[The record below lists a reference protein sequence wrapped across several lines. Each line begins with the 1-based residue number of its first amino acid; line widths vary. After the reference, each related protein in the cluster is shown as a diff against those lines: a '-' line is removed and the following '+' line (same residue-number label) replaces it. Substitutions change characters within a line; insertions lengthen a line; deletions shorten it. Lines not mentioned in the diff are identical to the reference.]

1 MPYSNVRRKKLAE
14 RIDKLGKI
22 EHGEIYRKLSIR
34 DVKYS
39 TNNNGVFFDIT
50 DVDDDLIEDLE
61 VFVDHCLENQK
72 MLTLSRQE
80 QFKIEREGGSQIIV
94 TAQDVDSTD
103 EIETFSEPAGETK
116 KRPESPPSSKASVRF
131 QQTRKKYSR
140 QVTAKTNYVNDLLKE

>member
-80 QFKIEREGGSQIIV
+80 QFKIEKEGGTQIIV
-94 TAQDVDSTD
+94 TAQDVDSND
-103 EIETFSEPAGETK
+103 DIETFPEPASETK
-116 KRPESPPSSKASVRF
+116 KRAESPPSSKASVRF